1 VLDEQLDPILPKEQ
15 VIEKVRVLMGE
26 LHITGVEL
34 AKAIGIT
41 PTGVSK
47 VFAEDRDLSYEE
59 VQRMI
64 NYVVGRSSVI
74 PADEGVR
81 KYATTFEKL
90 NWATDDEPLREVAER
105 MFRNGF
111 SQLPVR
117 SASGDFRGI
126 VSEGTVL
133 KRILHPEVSG
143 RKFSSLDE
151 LGSLKLRDV
160 GVIEEPPRYP
170 ANSKMMEISQVLS
183 NYYAVLL
190 TSGEHVVGIITRAD
204 ILKLFALTH

>member
-1 VLDEQLDPILPKEQ
+1 M
-15 VIEKVRVLMGE
+15 IEKVRILMGE
-26 LHITGVEL
+26 LHITGIEL

-47 VFAEDRDLSYEE
+47 VFAGDRDLSYEE

-74 PADEGVR
+74 PTDESVR

-105 MFRNGF
+105 MFKNGF

-117 SASGDFRGI
+117 SASGDFLGT
-126 VSEGTVL
+126 VSEATIL
-133 KRILHPEVSG
+133 KRILHPEVNES
-143 RKFSSLDE
+143 KFSSLDE
-151 LGSLKLRDV
+151 LGSLNLRDV

-170 ANSKMMEISQVLS
+170 ANSKMIEISQVLS
-183 NYYAVLL
+183 NYYSVLL
-190 TSGEHVVGIITRAD
+190 TSGEDVIGIITRAD
-204 ILKLFALTH
+204 ILNLFARHSLG